1 MERGAA
7 RGVERGAARGARMAV
22 WAAVAVGVGMGAL
35 AAAGC
40 GERAEVV
47 VGSKK
52 FTESVVLGDI
62 AAELAAAQGLE
73 VEHRRELGG
82 TRILWSALLAGEID
96 LYPEYTGTLREEI
109 LAGEPVED
117 GAALERALGKRGIRM
132 TGPLGFGDSYAI
144 GMREEV
150 AEKLG
155 IRTLSDLAKRPEVV
169 MGLSHEFMDRDDGWP
184 SLKGRYHMAPR
195 DVRGLDHD
203 LAYRALASG
212 SIQATDLYTTDPQI
226 KHYRLRVL
234 EDDLHHFPP
243 YDAVY
248 LYRADLDPRAIAAI
262 GRLSGRISGDEMI
275 GMNARAMI
283 DRAPEPQV
291 AADFL
296 MSDLGVTVKVEGAS
310 RVERVLAR
318 TREHLILVLV
328 SLLAAVVVSVPL
340 GILCARRPRVGQV
353 VLGLVEAVQTIPS
366 MALLVLLI
374 PLLGIGA
381 LPALAAMFLYSLL
394 PIVRSTATGLA
405 DVAPS
410 LRESAA
416 ALGLPAWAR
425 LRLVE
430 LPIASRAILA
440 GIKTSAVWNVAIA
453 TIGAL
458 IGAGGYG
465 QPILTGIR
473 LDDTA
478 LILEGAVPA
487 ALMALALRG
496 VFEIVE
502 RLVVPRGLRLRAAV

>member
-1 MERGAA
+1 VSRPAA
-7 RGVERGAARGARMAV
+7 LLGLFLVAA
-22 WAAVAVGVGMGAL
+22 
-35 AAAGC
+35 C
-40 GERAEVV
+40 GERADVV

-52 FTESVVLGDI
+52 FTESVVLGDLAAQLI
-62 AAELAAAQGLE
+62 DAAEVE

-109 LAGEPVED
+109 LAGE
-117 GAALERALGKRGIRM
+117 GADDRAGLEQALARHGIRM
-132 TGPLGFGDSYAI
+132 TAPLGFSDSYAI

-155 IRTLSDLAKRPEVV
+155 IRTLSDLARRPEVV
-169 MGLSHEFMDRDDGWP
+169 LGLSHEFMDRDDGWP
-184 SLKGRYHMAPR
+184 SLKQRYRMAPR
-195 DVRGLDHD
+195 DLRGLDHD

-243 YDAVY
+243 YDAVF
-248 LYRADLDPRAIAAI
+248 LYRSDLDRRAVAALE
-262 GRLSGRISGDEMI
+262 RLVGRISGDEMI
-275 GMNARAMI
+275 SMNARAMI
-283 DRAPEPQV
+283 DKVEEPVV
-291 AADFL
+291 AGDFL
-296 MSDLGVTVKVEGAS
+296 MSELAMSTTVEVES
-310 RVERVLAR
+310 RIGRILDR
-318 TREHLILVLV
+318 TREHVLLVV
-328 SLLAAVVVSVPL
+328 ISLLAAVVVSVPL

-353 VLGLVEAVQTIPS
+353 VLAAVEAVQTIPS

-405 DVAPS
+405 DVPPS

-496 VFEIVE
+496 LFEIVE
-502 RLVVPRGLRLRAAV
+502 RLVVPRGLRLRAAD